1 MRAEGTF
8 RAVLRD
14 RTLRRL
20 QLAVLGSTL
29 GRFAFIIALAVW
41 AYEEGGAALVGLTGF
56 IRMAPGAIVAPFAA
70 TLVDRYPRDR
80 VMIASDLARAALSAG
95 AAGAIAADL
104 PTVVVL
110 AVVGGISV
118 AATPFEP
125 ARAALTPA
133 LVERPAL
140 LTAANAV
147 SSAVN
152 SCAYFIGPALG
163 GLLLAVSSV
172 EVVFLATALTSI
184 LSAALIVLLRPPRQA
199 LAGDRGEASGF
210 VADLREGLGVVRRD
224 PGVLTVFGVFGLQTV
239 ITGAVGVFVV
249 LLAIDELDAGQ
260 DWVGYLNGLM
270 GVGALIGVA
279 VVSRLLARGRLST
292 GALGGLALWGLPLL
306 LVAASETRAAA
317 VVAMVLTGVGDTAID
332 VSAVTLLQ
340 RVVPEAMLGRVF
352 GLLEAVLIAGLAF
365 GALLAPVLVSLL
377 GFDGALLVVGCSP
390 VLAVLGVRA
399 MRHMDERAVVDER
412 PRALLRGIPMFGVL
426 PLPTLDG
433 LALALRPVEVAD
445 GATVFEQGDAGDRYY
460 VVDEGEVEVRIDGEA
475 VRTVGAGKGFGEIA
489 LLRDV
494 ARTASVVARG
504 PVKLLALER
513 EVFLAAVTGHAGA
526 TRAADTL
533 VGGYRAVPV
542 PA

>member
-1 MRAEGTF
+1 MGAEGTF

-399 MRHMDERAVVDER
+399 MRHMDDRAVVDER
-412 PRALLRGIPMFGVL
+412 PRTLLRGIPMFGVL